1 MSAHPRTRPRDA
13 SGGLRGGPRMA
24 LWMGVDVGGKRKGF
38 DAALVDDSRL
48 LRLEGGLSCDA
59 VIELVRTCRPALVG
73 IDSPRRCAP
82 DGHGS
87 RTGERQLARSICGIR
102 WTPERSRVELDPY
115 YAWVREGLALFDALS
130 ELEADAIEVF
140 PRPRGR
146 AGRGRG
152 AGGSERRGAGGAL
165 TSWAWRA
172 CRDAPTRINATPS
185 PRPSPLACTRTERPR
200 RSERSSSRGCR
211 ACGRARERPTGLVS
225 DLRDVHGHPARR

>member
-1 MSAHPRTRPRDA
+1 
-13 SGGLRGGPRMA
+13 MA

-140 PRPRGR
+140 PTASWTRWQGTRGR
-146 AGRGRG
+146 RKRAAWSRRGLDELGLEGLPRRTNQDQRDAIAAAVTARLHSRG
-152 AGGSERRGAGGAL
+152 ATETIGE
-165 TSWAWRA
+165 
-172 CRDAPTRINATPS
+172 IVV
-185 PRPSPLACTRTERPR
+185 PRVSRV
-200 RSERSSSRGCR
+200 RSSS
-211 ACGRARERPTGLVS
+211 
-225 DLRDVHGHPARR
+225 